1 MHGPTVEPHDSHVR
15 AAGADNSEV
24 KAVFHNSVGCGHRI
38 ISTVPVPRGLKQEP
52 GASLGFVDAIFQ

>member
-1 MHGPTVEPHDSHVR
+1 MHGPTIEPDGSHPR

-24 KAVFHNSVGCGHRI
+24 KAVFYDSVGCGHRI

-52 GASLGFVDAIFQ
+52 GAPLGFIDPIFQ

>member
-1 MHGPTVEPHDSHVR
+1 MHSLTVEPHDSDPR

-24 KAVFHNSVGCGHRI
+24 KAVFHNFVSCDRI

-52 GASLGFVDAIFQ
+52 SAPLGFTDRIFQ